1 MLRIKTKKAL
11 KDLFR
16 DAVGSADV
24 PLFLKFIK
32 YFTALSLVFDV
43 FTTL

>member
-1 MLRIKTKKAL
+1 MLRIKMKIAL

-24 PLFLKFIK
+24 SLFLKFIK
-32 YFTALSLVFDV
+32 YITALSLVFDV